1 MAKTKSVQSNK
12 NQLVITFLTR
22 ANDNFNL
29 TISNVKPNVSE
40 DEIRQFANHI
50 VENRVIV
57 NAIGGQLMSM
67 VKAKVVASETDTFD
81 LIV

>member
-22 ANDNFNL
+22 TNDNFNL

-40 DEIRQFANHI
+40 DEIREFANHI

-67 VKAKVVASETDTFD
+67 VKAKVIASETDTFD

>member
-22 ANDNFNL
+22 TNDNFNL

-40 DEIRQFANHI
+40 DEIREFANHI
-50 VENRVIV
+50 VENRVLV

>member
-29 TISNVKPNVSE
+29 TISNVKPDVSD
-40 DEIRQFANHI
+40 DEIRNFANHI

-67 VKAKVVASETDTFD
+67 VKAKVIASETDTFD